1 MTIRSIFSVLLFLT
15 FVACSSQKT
24 APVKDETQAKVD
36 KAEIRT
42 RLELVVELGAV
53 IEESNLSSA
62 DKAYLMEKF
71 EKSAK
76 DMVIGLAEQNKVV
89 SAMINNLSL
98 KNNEGMQTK
107 RDLQKRFEDLEKENS
122 KRRSAILNEIINTLQ
137 GRVDQEKIDKINQ
150 AFSDLGFIII
160 ETTTKKK

>member
-1 MTIRSIFSVLLFLT
+1 MAIRSFISVLLLMS

-24 APVKDETQAKVD
+24 KPLKDETQAKVD
-36 KAEIRT
+36 KAEIRS

-76 DMVIGLAEQNKVV
+76 DMVMGLAEQNKVV

-107 RDLQKRFEDLEKENS
+107 GDLQKRFEDLEKENS
-122 KRRSAILNEIINTLQ
+122 KRRTAILKEIINSLQ
-137 GRVDQEKIDKINQ
+137 GRVDQKKIDKINQ
-150 AFSDLGFIII
+150 VFSQRGFIII
-160 ETTTKKK
+160 ETTNKQK